1 MNEKIAK
8 IFAAVCVVCAM
19 LAMAACNSGGSDL
32 PADEPDS
39 AQSSEYVGEI
49 SESNS
54 VGNAQTTVN
63 NTTQKAN
70 AGTVKSTVDDRAL
83 YEAFFE
89 NQVVA
94 DFRFTPRRNCERI

>member
-19 LAMAACNSGGSDL
+19 IAMAACNSGGSDL

-54 VGNAQTTVN
+54 VSNAQTTVN
-63 NTTQKAN
+63 DTTQGKCGN
-70 AGTVKSTVDDRAL
+70 RQKHSRRPRAVRSL
-83 YEAFFE
+83 SE

-94 DFRFTPRRNCERI
+94 DLRFTPRRNRERI

>member
-19 LAMAACNSGGSDL
+19 IAMAACNSGGSDL

-54 VGNAQTTVN
+54 VSNAQTTVN

-70 AGTVKSTVDDRAL
+70 AATVKTQSTPRAVRSL
-83 YEAFFE
+83 SE

-94 DFRFTPRRNCERI
+94 DLRFTPRRNRERI